1 MANDDLQQRLDKGM
15 YGTPLVNPEEQ
26 HKYMGTFRER
36 CRLSMTVA
44 EMKDAQNQKH
54 LLEEL
59 AKHPEVTVLL
69 NGEISSDLQSTYIKL
84 LNQHGATFKIVNNF
98 VENNPD
104 SLGLLLAEKHAS
116 PASLTQSH
124 RHTTFIGNSFSITY
138 WVHQENVFI
147 GIFYKM
153 I

>member
-104 SLGLLLAEKHAS
+104 SLGLLLAEKNAVDEPVIDVTEKYPQATETPKEEPTAKKGFWQKLFHS
-116 PASLTQSH
+116 
-124 RHTTFIGNSFSITY
+124 
-138 WVHQENVFI
+138 
-147 GIFYKM
+147 
-153 I
+153 

>member
-69 NGEISSDLQSTYIKL
+69 NGEISSDLQST
-84 LNQHGATFKIVNNF
+84 FKIVNNF

-104 SLGLLLAEKHAS
+104 SLGLLLAEKHAVDEPVIDVTEKYPQATETPKEEPTAKKGFWQKLFHS
-116 PASLTQSH
+116 
-124 RHTTFIGNSFSITY
+124 
-138 WVHQENVFI
+138 
-147 GIFYKM
+147 
-153 I
+153 

>member
-84 LNQHGATFKIVNNF
+84 LNQHGANFKIVNNF

-104 SLGLLLAEKHAS
+104 SLGLLLAEKHAVDE
-116 PASLTQSH
+116 PVIDVTEKYPQATE
-124 RHTTFIGNSFSITY
+124 TPK
-138 WVHQENVFI
+138 E
-147 GIFYKM
+147 
-153 I
+153 